1 MRCPRRGH
9 SLARASVFSQN
20 GAKRVWNLNLH
31 AVTESHAATNSHP
44 SSSAVSSHRCAQ
56 ATRHASSRPWGETF
70 SLHNPISWSSRSPAI
85 FSVPISA
92 PCCHAK
98 HRQESPPSIQLSS
111 KFHGWI
117 ENRHWV
123 PNAISLIPPRPLGC
137 RRSDG
142 HHALTNPIPRALP
155 TSSPRPIPS
164 YPIRLTRP
172 LPHPRRASASG
183 FRAYTFLR
191 SK

>member
-1 MRCPRRGH
+1 MPSRNPMLPPIPIHHLPPSRLIAAPKLRATLRPDHGVKH
-9 SLARASVFSQN
+9 SLFSIP
-20 GAKRVWNLNLH
+20 
-31 AVTESHAATNSHP
+31 SHSQVEALPFSAFQSWPRAATPN
-44 SSSAVSSHRCAQ
+44 
-56 ATRHASSRPWGETF
+56 T
-70 SLHNPISWSSRSPAI
+70 
-85 FSVPISA
+85 
-92 PCCHAK
+92 AK
-98 HRQESPPSIQLSS
+98 KAPPSIQLSS

-123 PNAISLIPPRPLGC
+123 PNAISLIPPPPLGC

-164 YPIRLTRP
+164 HPIRLTRP

>member
-1 MRCPRRGH
+1 MPSRIPMLPPIPIHHLPPSRLVAAPKLRATLRPDHGVKH
-9 SLARASVFSQN
+9 SLFSIPSHGQVE
-20 GAKRVWNLNLH
+20 ALPFQRSNLGPVL
-31 AVTESHAATNSHP
+31 P
-44 SSSAVSSHRCAQ
+44 
-56 ATRHASSRPWGETF
+56 
-70 SLHNPISWSSRSPAI
+70 
-85 FSVPISA
+85 
-92 PCCHAK
+92 
-98 HRQESPPSIQLSS
+98 RQTPPRKPPLDQLSS

-142 HHALTNPIPRALP
+142 HHALTNPISRALP

-164 YPIRLTRP
+164 HPIRLTRP
-172 LPHPRRASASG
+172 LPHPRRASPSG